1 VKTTEQRTVIVEE
14 LRKLRNHPGADEI
27 FLRVKKRLPRIS
39 LGTVYRNL
47 ELLAAQGLIRRL
59 EARTGGKRFD
69 PVIEPHGHFRCLGC
83 GTVEDLP
90 FPLKPPRLPRGS
102 AWARERTVQGADYF
116 GLCAACTQ
124 GNRQAAS
131 PA

>member
-1 VKTTEQRTVIVEE
+1 VKTTEQRTVILEE
-14 LRKLRNHPGADEI
+14 LRKLHHHPGADEI
-27 FLRVKKRLPRIS
+27 YLRVKKRLPRIS

-47 ELLAAQGLIRRL
+47 ELLASRGLIRRL
-59 EARTGGKRFD
+59 EARAGGKRFD
-69 PVIEPHGHFRCLGC
+69 PVVEPHGHFRCLAC

-90 FPLKPPRLPRGS
+90 APLEPPRVERRS

-116 GLCAACTQ
+116 GLCAVCTK

>member
-1 VKTTEQRTVIVEE
+1 MKTTEQRTVIVEE

-90 FPLKPPRLPRGS
+90 FPVKPPRFPRDS
-102 AWARERTVQGADYF
+102 AWVRERTVEGADYF
-116 GLCAACTQ
+116 GLCVVCTK